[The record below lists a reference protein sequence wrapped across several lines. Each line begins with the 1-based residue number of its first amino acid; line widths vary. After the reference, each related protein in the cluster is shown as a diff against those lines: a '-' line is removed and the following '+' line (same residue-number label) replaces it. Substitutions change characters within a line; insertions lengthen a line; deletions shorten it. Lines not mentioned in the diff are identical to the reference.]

1 MAAMRHSPGVILAVL
16 ALLCTGAAGGGTP
29 PLFVLPDL
37 VQRAPQAVDVVWGG
51 PPGGPPRAQ
60 LTFASNVENTGWGP
74 LVVVGQRP
82 SIRVPTMQAD
92 QLIRRRTGGFKRIP
106 RVGRL
111 RYNIDPTHQHWHLKP
126 FEQYELRT
134 LDGQR
139 IVRDHKSGFCL
150 TSDHISELPTL
161 GPRGTRLI
169 GRNRCG
175 LNAPKARRV
184 VEGTAVG
191 YGDIYPPIKEGQYLD
206 VTGVPPGDYD
216 LVNRVNVGRKIR
228 EVNYANDAASL
239 RIRLLPPAVPGDPP
253 GVIVLNTCE
262 QGTSC

>member
-1 MAAMRHSPGVILAVL
+1 MPPMRHSFGVIVVVL
-16 ALLCTGAAGGGTP
+16 ALMCTGAAGGAAP

-51 PPGGPPRAQ
+51 PPDQPQAQ

-74 LVVVGQRP
+74 LVVVGHRA
-82 SIRVPTMQAD
+82 SRRVPTMQAD
-92 QLIRRRTGGFKRIP
+92 QLIRKRTGGFKRVP

-111 RYNIDPTHQHWHLKP
+111 RYNVDPTHSHWHLQP
-126 FEQYELRT
+126 FERYELRT
-134 LDGQR
+134 LDGQQ

-175 LNAPKARRV
+175 LSAPKALQV

-191 YGDIYPPIKEGQYLD
+191 FGDIYPPVKEGQYVD

-216 LVNRVNVGRKIR
+216 LVNRVNVGRRLR
-228 EVNYANDAASL
+228 ELNYANDDASL
-239 RIRLLPPAVPGDPP
+239 RIRLLPPENPGDPP
-253 GVIVLNTCE
+253 GVIVLRKCE
-262 QGTSC
+262 IGTQC